1 MRKNA
6 IAVVTG
12 VSTVVLGAGWAAG
25 LITAANNAPASLPV
39 ADPAPQGNTGA
50 TTSPAVPTQGTASDS
65 TQTPAAAATDQASSQ
80 ATASAPVGSPAPQT
94 PEPVSGVFDGAAV
107 DTRYGPYQ
115 AEIVIDAGVITDVKI
130 LQQGDGDRETRKINE
145 RAIPTL
151 VERVLSAQSWNVEG
165 VSGASYTSPALLTS
179 VKDALSQAG
188 LA

>member
-25 LITAANNAPASLPV
+25 LITSANNAPEALSVAGPSNTSSGSSASV
-39 ADPAPQGNTGA
+39 TGGSMDTS
-50 TTSPAVPTQGTASDS
+50 TTTDS
-65 TQTPAAAATDQASSQ
+65 SSQ
-80 ATASAPVGSPAPQT
+80 ATQTTDATTAEATASATSEASTTTTQA
-94 PEPVSGVFDGAAV
+94 VSGVFDGAAV

-115 AEIVIDAGVITDVKI
+115 AEIVVEAGIITDVTI
-130 LQQGDGDRETRKINE
+130 LQQGDSDHETKRINE
-145 RAIPTL
+145 RASPTL
-151 VERVLSAQSWNVEG
+151 VERVLSAQSWNVDG

-179 VKDALSQAG
+179 IKDAMSQAG

>member
-25 LITAANNAPASLPV
+25 LITSANNAPEALSVAGPSNTSSGSSASV
-39 ADPAPQGNTGA
+39 TGGSMDTS
-50 TTSPAVPTQGTASDS
+50 TTTDS
-65 TQTPAAAATDQASSQ
+65 SSQ
-80 ATASAPVGSPAPQT
+80 ATQTTDATTAEATASATSEASTTTTQA
-94 PEPVSGVFDGAAV
+94 VSGVFDGAAV
-107 DTRYGPYQ
+107 DTRCGPYQ
-115 AEIVIDAGVITDVKI
+115 AEIVVEAGIITDVTI
-130 LQQGDGDRETRKINE
+130 LQQGDSDHETKRINE

-151 VERVLSAQSWNVEG
+151 VERVLSAQSWNVDG

-179 VKDALSQAG
+179 IKDAMSQAG